1 MDKEYKH
8 VALIGSKYVAGVLP
22 AINSAQQCISIIIFD
37 WRIYRHN
44 PQQPVMQM
52 LDALT
57 LAAARG
63 VQVRVL
69 TQHAGVRAELKQRKI
84 ESKALYHEKLVH
96 AKLMII
102 DKKVVVI
109 GSHNYTQSAF
119 ARNLEVSALVESIE
133 LAEEFQ
139 KYFTGLW
146 GV

>member
-22 AINSAQQCISIIIFD
+22 AINASRDSISIIIFD

-44 PQQPVMQM
+44 PEQPVMKM
-52 LDALT
+52 LQALT

-63 VQVRVL
+63 VRVQVL
-69 TQHAGVRAELKQRKI
+69 TQHDGVRAELKQRKI

-96 AKLMII
+96 AKMMVI
-102 DKKVVVI
+102 DSKVVII

-119 ARNLEVSALVESIE
+119 ARNLEVSVLVESPE
-133 LAEEFQ
+133 LGADLQ
-139 KYFTGLW
+139 KYFVGLW